1 MHLESNKPKN
11 LTQAHQQGTSTHYN
25 RWAEPMT
32 VRYVVYVVWHSGRPG
47 SLHRSPGLYLAL
59 PANLISRYLPSWNLA
74 VAPNID
80 RGELDAASW
89 MQHGS
94 VAGDAVEEEMVSQ
107 SLEACAR
114 PQSLDPCLGSSWY

>member
-1 MHLESNKPKN
+1 M
-11 LTQAHQQGTSTHYN
+11 
-25 RWAEPMT
+25 
-32 VRYVVYVVWHSGRPG
+32 
-47 SLHRSPGLYLAL
+47 AL

-94 VAGDAVEEEMVSQ
+94 VAGDAVEEEEEMVSQ

-114 PQSLDPCLGSSWY
+114 PHRLIRVSAPS